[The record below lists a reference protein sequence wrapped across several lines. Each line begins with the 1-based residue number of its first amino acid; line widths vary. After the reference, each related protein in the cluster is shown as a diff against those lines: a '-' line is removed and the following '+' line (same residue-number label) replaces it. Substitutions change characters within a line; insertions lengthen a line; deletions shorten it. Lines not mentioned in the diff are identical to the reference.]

1 VPGDTNGSSDVFVVE
16 NPFTLDFK
24 AIADS
29 NINEDNS
36 LTVSAPGVLS
46 NDLGDGIT
54 VTAFDPNSAQ
64 GAVINVNPDGSY
76 SYDPK
81 TAAAIQALGSD
92 EAFSDTFNYAITDGS
107 GATAEARVKIDLTGV
122 NDAPLVETEIPNQIA
137 NNTNPF
143 SLDVSSNF
151 KDVDASD
158 QLSFTATE
166 LPSGLSIDS
175 KGIIS
180 GQPETNGAYLVT
192 ITAQDLTSSVQDEFT
207 LTINELTTGTPNDDL
222 LTGDSQLNLIY
233 GLEGND
239 TIFGLSG
246 GDRLFGGDDN
256 DFLAG
261 GNGNDRVYGGYGNDA
276 LAGGYGNDAL
286 AGGYGN
292 GNDRIAGGYG
302 NDFLIGGDG
311 IDLLVGGENADTFI
325 LQSNLGLDKITDFSL
340 SEDHLRLA
348 AGFQG
353 SLSLSE
359 SAGNTTVNIVGAN
372 GETAIALLQG
382 ITDVT
387 LEQLNLDGNQL
398 P

>member
-1 VPGDTNGSSDVFVVE
+1 VV
-16 NPFTLDFK
+16 
-24 AIADS
+24 AIA
-29 NINEDNS
+29 
-36 LTVSAPGVLS
+36 
-46 NDLGDGIT
+46 
-54 VTAFDPNSAQ
+54 
-64 GAVINVNPDGSY
+64 
-76 SYDPK
+76 
-81 TAAAIQALGSD
+81 
-92 EAFSDTFNYAITDGS
+92 
-107 GATAEARVKIDLTGV
+107 
-122 NDAPLVETEIPNQIA
+122 
-137 NNTNPF
+137 
-143 SLDVSSNF
+143 
-151 KDVDASD
+151 
-158 QLSFTATE
+158 
-166 LPSGLSIDS
+166 
-175 KGIIS
+175 
-180 GQPETNGAYLVT
+180 
-192 ITAQDLTSSVQDEFT
+192 
-207 LTINELTTGTPNDDL
+207 
-222 LTGDSQLNLIY
+222 
-233 GLEGND
+233 
-239 TIFGLSG
+239 
-246 GDRLFGGDDN
+246 
-256 DFLAG
+256 FLAG

-276 LAGGYGNDAL
+276 LAGGYGDDAL